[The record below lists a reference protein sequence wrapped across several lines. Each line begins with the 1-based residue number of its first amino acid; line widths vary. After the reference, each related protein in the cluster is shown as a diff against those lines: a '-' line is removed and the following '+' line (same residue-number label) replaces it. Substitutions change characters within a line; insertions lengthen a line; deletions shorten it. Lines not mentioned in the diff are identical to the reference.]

1 MSTYATETEQNHS
14 ELWNKSSET
23 NARDFPESDPVVDST
38 KKINLKTGGGTR
50 TR

>member
-23 NARDFPESDPVVDST
+23 NARDFPESDPVYRQYQKNKSENRGWNS
-38 KKINLKTGGGTR
+38 K
-50 TR
+50 

>member
-1 MSTYATETEQNHS
+1 MPLKPNKTILNYGTNPLKQMLET
-14 ELWNKSSET
+14 
-23 NARDFPESDPVVDST
+23 FPSQTLFIDST